1 MMSNSEPKKSEK
13 ENESDN
19 PSLSPDKPAT
29 AGIEN
34 AIIDV
39 QATMRP
45 TVPADKESQV
55 VKPDNDNENVT
66 NEERKQ

>member
-45 TVPADKESQV
+45 TVPADKES
-55 VKPDNDNENVT
+55 
-66 NEERKQ
+66 